1 MVLILYILFWQSQ
14 AIHKGGDHMDVSGIA
29 DLVSSVGFPV
39 VCFIMCGWYVKYR
52 EDKNDDKY
60 DKLNNQHDEE
70 MKQVINALNNNT
82 IALQR
87 LTDKL
92 EVK

>member
-1 MVLILYILFWQSQ
+1 MEMSTISELI
-14 AIHKGGDHMDVSGIA
+14 
-29 DLVSSVGFPV
+29 SSVGFPI

-60 DKLNNQHDEE
+60 DKLNAQHDEE
-70 MKQVINALNNNT
+70 MKQIVSALNNNT
-82 IALQR
+82 IALQK

-92 EVK
+92 EVNK